1 MSKKLLL
8 LMLTA
13 LMSLSLVMV
22 ACGGDDDAE
31 ETSSSSSSSSSDS
44 SEVEII
50 EKSTPYTDKEES
62 TSSSSGGLKDV
73 AREKTFI
80 TFQGGSEGRHTD
92 HELWN
97 PYAIGANHQRG
108 PNIIYEPLAFF
119 SAFADETIPWLATSW
134 DWNSD
139 FTELTINL
147 RKGVNWSDGEEFNA
161 DDVVYTLTTLKDYAE
176 EVRWGTDIDSVMTTA
191 EKVDSHT
198 VKVSL
203 SRPDPR
209 FMFLLTYKY
218 DIGVYMVPEHIYNGQ
233 DWTTFKA
240 FDVAAGLPVTTGPWR
255 IVAGTPEQ
263 KVFDRADSWW
273 GEGKA
278 DLKGYGVLPEVER
291 IIYLPGTGDQQ
302 TTAQALI
309 KGDVDYAAMTTPKT
323 IKETLSQNAN
333 LLTHSE
339 KESPYGY
346 VDWWPVSLAFNNSGK
361 YGPYDDKDIRWAMSY
376 LLDRK
381 ELSRVGYDGAAALNP
396 LTMPQY
402 PPLQKYFDGVADLL
416 TGDHDTTLFDPVK
429 AEGIFNSKGWEKD
442 ADGMYKNAAGEMIN
456 CEIIGFSPWVDLS
469 PLTAEQLRKQGI
481 NASYIQPPD
490 ASSRMAEGNFECLMF
505 GHGGSIRDPYF
516 TMKLY
521 QSSSVNIPGGHQVNF
536 YHWENAEWDELTDK
550 IARTSPDNSDQI
562 MEYYHDAME
571 IWIDELPD
579 VPILEFYHRIVMSR
593 ENWDGW
599 PTDQGENYVNE
610 ASWHLTWGLVLHK
623 LTATN

>member
-1 MSKKLLL
+1 MSRKLLS
-8 LMLTA
+8 LMLAA

-22 ACGGDDDAE
+22 ACGGDDEAE
-31 ETSSSSSSSSSDS
+31 ETASSSSSSSSE
-44 SEVEII
+44 EVEII
-50 EKSTPYTDKEES
+50 EKSTPYPEEEES
-62 TSSSSGGLKDV
+62 ASSGGLKSV
-73 AREKTFI
+73 PREHTFI

-119 SAFADETIPWLATSW
+119 SAFADETIPWLATDW
-134 DWNSD
+134 DWNTD

-147 RKGVNWSDGEEFNA
+147 RKGVDWSDGEEFNA
-161 DDVVYTLTTLKDYAE
+161 DDVVYTLNTLKDYAE
-176 EVRWGTDIDSVMTTA
+176 EVRWGTDIDAVMDTA
-191 EKVDSHT
+191 TKVDSHT

-203 SRPDPR
+203 TRPDPR
-209 FMFLLTYKY
+209 FMFLLTYKF
-218 DIGVYMVPEHIYNGQ
+218 DIGVYMVPEHVYNGQ

-240 FDVAAGLPVTTGPWR
+240 FDVDAGLPVTTGPWR
-255 IVAGTPEQ
+255 VVAGTPEQ

-273 GEGKA
+273 GEGKS

-323 IKETLSQNAN
+323 IKETLSQNSK

-339 KESPYGY
+339 QESPYGY

-381 ELSRVGYDGAAALNP
+381 ELSKVAYDGAAALNP

-402 PPLQKYFDGVADLL
+402 PPLQKYFDSVSDLL
-416 TGDHDTTLFDPVK
+416 VGDRDTTLFDPVK
-429 AEGIFNSKGWEKD
+429 AEGIFNEKGWVKNS
-442 ADGMYKNAAGEMIN
+442 DGMYEKDGEMIN
-456 CEIIGFSPWVDLS
+456 CEIIGFSPWVDLG

-505 GHGGSIRDPYF
+505 GHGGSVRDPYF

-536 YHWENAEWDELTDK
+536 YHWENETWDELTDK
-550 IARTSPDNSDQI
+550 IAMTSPDDSDTI

-571 IWIDELPD
+571 IWIEELPD

-599 PTDQGENYVNE
+599 PTDQGDSYVNE
-610 ASWHLTWGLVLHK
+610 ASWHLTWSLVLHK

>member
-1 MSKKLLL
+1 M
-8 LMLTA
+8 
-13 LMSLSLVMV
+13 
-22 ACGGDDDAE
+22 
-31 ETSSSSSSSSSDS
+31 
-44 SEVEII
+44 
-50 EKSTPYTDKEES
+50 
-62 TSSSSGGLKDV
+62 
-73 AREKTFI
+73 
-80 TFQGGSEGRHTD
+80 
-92 HELWN
+92 
-97 PYAIGANHQRG
+97 
-108 PNIIYEPLAFF
+108 
-119 SAFADETIPWLATSW
+119 
-134 DWNSD
+134 
-139 FTELTINL
+139 
-147 RKGVNWSDGEEFNA
+147 
-161 DDVVYTLTTLKDYAE
+161 KDYAE
-176 EVRWGTDIDSVMTTA
+176 EVRWGTDIDAVMDTA
-191 EKVDSHT
+191 TKVDSHT

-203 SRPDPR
+203 TRPDPR
-209 FMFLLTYKY
+209 FMFLLTYKF
-218 DIGVYMVPEHIYNGQ
+218 DIGVYMVPEHIFNGQ

-240 FDVAAGLPVTTGPWR
+240 FDVDAGLPVTTGPWR
-255 IVAGTPEQ
+255 VVAGTPEQ

-273 GEGKA
+273 GEGKS

-323 IKETLSQNAN
+323 IKETLAQNSK

-339 KESPYGY
+339 QESPYGY

-381 ELSRVGYDGAAALNP
+381 ELSRVAYDGAAALNP

-416 TGDHDTTLFDPVK
+416 VGDRDTTLFAPEK
-429 AEGIFNSKGWEKD
+429 AAAIFTEKGWAKNSDGMWEKD
-442 ADGMYKNAAGEMIN
+442 GEMIN
-456 CEIIGFSPWVDLS
+456 CEIIGFSPWVDLG

-505 GHGGSIRDPYF
+505 GHGGSVRDPYF

-536 YHWENAEWDELTDK
+536 YHWENETWDELTDK
-550 IARTSPDNSDQI
+550 IAATHPDEVDTI
-562 MEYYHDAME
+562 MDYYHDAME
-571 IWIDELPD
+571 IWIEELPD

-599 PTDQGENYVNE
+599 PTDQGDSYVNE
-610 ASWHLTWGLVLHK
+610 ASWHLTWSLVLHK
-623 LTATN
+623 LTAVK